1 MGHPDRPSLRL
12 TALLLSVFPALAT
25 AQEPPADDGNR
36 LDTVTVSGTRLERDL
51 ADLPGAATVVDAQ
64 QTQQGQPALQLD
76 ESLARVPGLY
86 LQNRYNFAQGL
97 RLSSRGFGARAPFGV
112 RGLRLNVDGF
122 PETLPDG
129 QSQVDAI
136 DLDALESLTVLRGPA
151 SVLYGNAS
159 GGVVD
164 MTTRGGADL
173 VYPRR
178 FSVSGGSDGFR
189 KTNLRLGGADG
200 GNHHY
205 LSLTGVRYQGQ
216 RAQSEM
222 EKYLLTSRVGRALS
236 EHRDIEFFF
245 TAMDTPTAQDP
256 GGLTRAQVEEDRD
269 QAARFANLLDAGQE
283 VSQQR
288 LGVLYRDR
296 GLGGELRARAFV
308 TQRDFTQ
315 QLPFPG
321 SSLID
326 YERLFYGVRLEYVD
340 RVQLFGLAHRF
351 LVGVDADQQRD
362 DRGRRSVDADGQVT
376 GLTADEDQ
384 TATAGGVFVQTDTDL
399 SDTLTL
405 SLGARADRVRLDI
418 DDDLLADGDNSG
430 DQDFTESSYSAGL
443 NWRYQPRHGVY
454 ATVSNAFETPTFTEL
469 ANPSGAGGFNPD
481 LEPQKAVNHEVGGR
495 GQLGDRLFYE
505 LALFR
510 VDVRDEITPYE
521 LGGRTFYDNAART
534 RRDGAELM
542 LEHLTTDTLTLTL
555 AYTYSD
561 YRFESFY
568 DEQQNEDVGGNRLP
582 GLPRHHLF
590 AEAAWRG
597 LDGLF
602 LIANAQYSSDVFAEN
617 TNETEVDDYVVAG
630 LRGGKAW
637 RLNSGELTLHAGVN
651 NLFDEKYF
659 SNLRINANSDRPDP
673 ADRGYFEPAPG
684 RHFYAGA
691 SYAW

>member
-1 MGHPDRPSLRL
+1 MSYSARVLPCLGVLLTLPSPPLI
-12 TALLLSVFPALAT
+12 
-25 AQEPPADDGNR
+25 AQTNHA
-36 LDTVTVSGTRLERDL
+36 LDTVTVTGTRLERDL

-64 QTQQGQPALQLD
+64 QTQQGQPGLQLD

-136 DLDALESLTVLRGPA
+136 DLDALESITVLRGPA

-164 MTTRGGADL
+164 MTTRSGADL

-178 FSVSGGSDGFR
+178 FSVAGGSDGFR
-189 KTNLRLGGADG
+189 KTNLQLGGAEG
-200 GNHHY
+200 ANHHY

-216 RAQSEM
+216 REQSEM

-236 EHRDIEFFF
+236 EDRDIEFFF
-245 TAMDTPTAQDP
+245 TAMDTPVAEDP

-269 QAARFANLLDAGQE
+269 QATRFSNLLDAGQE

-288 LGVLYRDR
+288 LSVLYRDR
-296 GLGGELRARAFV
+296 GLGGELRARAFI

-326 YERLFYGVRLEYVD
+326 YERLFYGVRLEYAD
-340 RVQLFGLAHRF
+340 RVRAFGLAHRF

-362 DRGRRSVDADGQVT
+362 DRGRRSVNGDGQVT

-384 TATAGGVFVQTDTDL
+384 TATASGVFVQTDTDL
-399 SDTLTL
+399 GDTLTL

-430 DQDFTESSYSAGL
+430 DQDFTEGSYSAGL
-443 NWRYQPRHGVY
+443 NWRYHPRHGAY

-481 LEPQKAVNHEVGGR
+481 LEPQKALNREIGGR
-495 GQLGDRLFYE
+495 GQLGDKLFYE

-510 VDVRDEITPYE
+510 VEVRDEITPYE

-561 YRFESFY
+561 YEFQRFY
-568 DEQQNEDVGGNRLP
+568 DDQQDEDVSGNRLP

-637 RLNSGELTLHAGVN
+637 RMNSGELTLHAGVN
-651 NLFDEKYF
+651 NLFDEEYF

>member
-1 MGHPDRPSLRL
+1 MGHLARPSFRL

-25 AQEPPADDGNR
+25 AQEPPAGGGNR

-51 ADLPGAATVVDAQ
+51 ADLPGAATVVDAR
-64 QTQQGQPALQLD
+64 QTQQGQPGLQLD

-136 DLDALESLTVLRGPA
+136 DLDALESITVLRGPA

-164 MTTRGGADL
+164 MTTRDGAAL
-173 VYPRR
+173 LYPQR
-178 FSVSGGSDGFR
+178 FSMDAGSDGFR
-189 KTNLRLGGADG
+189 KTNLQLGGADG
-200 GNHHY
+200 GGHHY

-216 RAQSEM
+216 REQSKM

-245 TAMDTPTAQDP
+245 TAMDTPVAQDP
-256 GGLTRAQVEEDRD
+256 GGLTRAQVEQDRD
-269 QAARFANLLDAGQE
+269 QATRFANRLDAGQE
-283 VSQQR
+283 VTQQR

-296 GLGGELRARAFV
+296 TLGGELRARAFV

-340 RVQLFGLAHRF
+340 RVRAFGMAHRF

-362 DRGRRSVDADGQVT
+362 DRGRRSVNADGQVT

-384 TATAGGVFVQTDTDL
+384 TATASGVFVQTDTDL

-418 DDDLLADGDNSG
+418 DDDLLADGNDSG

-443 NWRYQPRHGVY
+443 NWRYHPRHGVY

-481 LEPQKAVNHEVGGR
+481 LAPQKALNREIGGR

-510 VDVRDEITPYE
+510 VEVRDEITPYE

-561 YRFESFY
+561 YQFQRFY
-568 DEQQNEDVGGNRLP
+568 DDQQNEDVSGNRLP
-582 GLPRHHLF
+582 GLPRHQLF

-597 LDGLF
+597 VDGLF
-602 LIANAQYSSDVFAEN
+602 LIANARYSSDVFAEN

-651 NLFDEKYF
+651 NLFNEEYF

>member
-51 ADLPGAATVVDAQ
+51 ADLPGAATVVDAR
-64 QTQQGQPALQLD
+64 QTQQGQPGLQLD

-136 DLDALESLTVLRGPA
+136 DLDALESITVLRGPA

-164 MTTRGGADL
+164 MTTRSGADL
-173 VYPRR
+173 VYPQR

-189 KTNLRLGGADG
+189 KTNLQLGGADG

-216 RAQSEM
+216 REQSEM

-256 GGLTRAQVEEDRD
+256 GGLTRAQVEQDRD
-269 QAARFANLLDAGQE
+269 QATRFANLLDAGQE

-296 GLGGELRARAFV
+296 SLGGELRARAFV

-340 RVQLFGLAHRF
+340 RVQAFGLAHRF

-362 DRGRRSVDADGQVT
+362 DRGRRSVNADGQVT

-443 NWRYQPRHGVY
+443 NWRYHPRHGVY

-481 LEPQKAVNHEVGGR
+481 LEPQKALNREIGGR
-495 GQLGDRLFYE
+495 GQLGDKLFYE

-510 VDVRDEITPYE
+510 VEVRDEITPYE

-561 YRFESFY
+561 YQFQRFY
-568 DEQQNEDVGGNRLP
+568 DDQQDQDVSGNRLP

-637 RLNSGELTLHAGVN
+637 RMNSGELTLHAGVN
-651 NLFDEKYF
+651 NLFDEEYF